1 MSSKKFVYLL
11 MMVAI
16 VCSFITSDT
25 AYGQSKTANLL
36 FKGTVQNADGTLAP
50 GHSVAGDITGASVL
64 PLSPVRSGPDGT
76 YQYSFISLSNDITAG
91 DVVEFT
97 VTDSAGNVVGGA
109 TYTVRAADLP
119 APSIV
124 DLDIILGAGIAIEAN
139 PSAIPADG
147 TSISTILVTLQDG
160 GEPVTG
166 DTVTATISPAG
177 KGSVS
182 AFTEAGNGVY
192 SATYTAPSLALTAS
206 DAAQITV
213 ASTQLGKTADVTITL
228 LIVPTDVTVTVT
240 PSVFSADTPAN
251 GVITVTVDR
260 AGPVADETVTFSLS
274 PAVGMVSAVTNNGDG
289 TYSADYTSGGTVGNV
304 TLTATATQA
313 GASGRATITIDAG
326 PPAAIELSAAPETVS
341 SLGSATV
348 TAMVSDSAGNGVGG
362 LSPTGTAL
370 SGTITSFAEDTANL
384 GMYTVTYTAPLV
396 DAEGTDT
403 ITFMVDGISEE
414 LTLKLT
420 PVPPVDVSIL
430 VIEGTVFKVDG
441 VTPADG
447 VTTTVTVGSNDPQV
461 YTTDMD
467 GGYSVTDLILGGVV
481 ASTGD
486 AVSIVVTD
494 DTGAERGREDF
505 RLTNDQLGEGGTATV
520 MQDVVTDIIVP
531 PRSVNVLV
539 VEGVIISD
547 DGVSPVEDVDFTV
560 TVTVGSNTPQTA
572 ILEEEGAY
580 SVTAVN
586 LIGSIASTGDAVSI
600 VVTDDT
606 GAERGTAELEL
617 TNVELGE
624 DGSGIAKLDVMTDII
639 VPPRSVNVLVVEGVI
654 ISDDGVSPVE
664 DVDFTVTVTVGSNTP
679 QTAILEEEGAYSVT
693 AVNLIGSVA
702 STGDMVSTVVVTD
715 ADGEVRGT
723 AELELTNVELGE
735 DGSGIA
741 KLDVMTD
748 ITLPPKSVNILVVEG
763 VAYKDDETT
772 SVGPGLDVTITV
784 GANTPQTTQPAA
796 DGSFATTTVNLLGP
810 AATSGDPVSIV
821 VADSSGERGREE
833 FTLSRVQLGDAD
845 SATVTQNVITNIGA
859 TSGVLVVT
867 GTVYLKNGDTM
878 SVPAESHLR
887 EGDLTVVVTNTTR
900 NMMESGPVDDD
911 GGYDVT
917 FLNLLG
923 VVAETGDI
931 LTVEVQNE
939 AGETMLESPVTHT
952 LTTPEVKAA
961 NAKIDIHTTVPA
973 EVRALNITGSVVE
986 LDGSA
991 AGAGLEVTL
1000 SLGMNGHTMPP
1011 GQTLT
1016 DAAGGYEYTFV
1027 DLITPVAATGDIL
1040 TVDVLREADQFRGH
1054 KPPVELRSH
1063 ELVDGQLTVDPIT
1076 LIPPTLELG
1085 GLSINPNDAVDGII
1099 SLEAINTNP
1108 ALLEMIPSGIL
1119 HLDLLQGLL
1128 SSLPPG
1134 FESVDGGNIQ
1144 NENFGNAITPR
1155 PAWHVLAENS
1165 QPDPYRW
1172 VNGNQLNLYVLTGP
1186 TAQGVTFTLSGPQ
1199 PEMVQAV
1206 PVPAGGTVPY
1216 TFQLEEERAVLFLP
1230 SWPGLNADMSVFESV
1245 TLMVDDY
1252 APMPMARNMD
1262 GVWEAEA
1269 DLNLDSK
1276 VAYYYQVK
1284 LAQSYQVRGET
1295 VSDWA
1300 MPDPRNLQVED
1311 RGIVETLL
1319 APEFGPDLVAIVTTM
1334 DLKLRSVFTVPAVT
1348 DLQALW
1354 VGRLQFAAGAD
1365 GMYQLD
1371 TAVQYGSRYMEE
1383 ITGKMFMVD
1392 RTAPTADLMVGI
1404 GENAGMY
1411 QRGDGSYV
1419 TAAHTDEGTLNLAT
1433 MSMAAPSESEA
1444 YLYQII
1450 QLDDEGNP
1458 GNQVWNPIVVA
1469 GEMPPLTYMEPHQ
1482 IQMPIGD
1489 VGQYGIRAVGVDS
1502 ILNISSN
1509 TMPTLLDIVPP
1520 DHDTAAV
1527 TLVHADYNDDG
1538 TTDGPFEMEQSAD
1551 GATIFSDRSNVNLT
1565 VEMTKQT
1572 GHPLKSIAIDFWING
1587 AGDWKPIAMLTGDD
1601 LADAESGLEVNWNR
1615 MDDFADL
1622 LDIRGQAMVR
1632 VTVINALDV
1641 PGESTVTVE
1650 LVPPA
1655 LQLGGLSINTGYEA
1669 GLNALQGLRELDVA
1683 ALVTNLLG
1691 MDPSSLISPSPLPL
1705 ALALLGTLDYIQ
1717 SALPAGF
1724 ETADEQIHRENFGNA
1739 ITPKPIWYPIA
1750 SADQRDAGR
1759 WINGNQLHLYTFAGP
1774 TAESLTFSITGAQTA
1789 MAAASKVETGG
1800 SFMYN
1805 FQLEEELIA
1814 IFAGSMPAFAAVT
1827 LMIDGQPPID
1837 MAGNAGV
1844 WSAEAP
1850 LTPGSKVSYYYR
1862 IELAQPYQ
1870 DMFINKPIQV
1880 FPIPDPRNLQ
1890 IEESYA
1896 IQAIVALLNGGIDA
1910 LSTLDPGLRSVFTV
1924 PAVDDDSQ
1932 SLWVGKLDFP
1942 ADDMY
1947 QLDVAVEYSSG
1958 STDKLT
1964 GKMFTV
1970 DRTAPAADTMVHLDT
1985 PGENIGMY
1993 LRDGDGTYVA
2003 TALPNPGKAILNVSA
2018 TPIDDSDLETYLYQ
2032 LARLDAAGNPGTWN
2046 PILTTVD
2053 LQVSDLM
2060 NVLPL
2065 TSRSPHHVQM
2075 LVRSETGNDLAYGT
2089 YGLRVVG
2096 IDNIL
2101 NADSSRGPGVVLDL
2115 VPPDPDIAEVS
2126 SVAADFDGNGVIEG
2140 PEIQSTAGDVVVFSD
2155 SMVKLT
2161 VHMRQ
2166 RTEHPL
2172 TSVVIEFQLPGG
2184 DWQTIG
2190 MFGADQLVGVMQGH
2204 EFPVT
2209 LPVPDFPSLPDRGA
2223 HVMVRTVTTNALTL
2237 EHEEVFSA
2245 AYQRRLPPEV
2255 SAIHTYVT
2263 DRHPDS
2269 DAAQGTIT
2277 VSAFT
2282 QAMTLPDAAAVQLEI
2297 RRSADADWMPLGIV
2311 QLAGTTVISINEEVD
2326 IIADRINS
2334 IISGAPDASI
2344 DPIYRKW
2351 SYSFDSAVVLEDT
2364 IMDDSPAASDASL
2377 DDNPYVLQAIAVDA
2391 AGTGYPS
2398 ADGVTDS
2405 FSLDNYSPTAIT
2417 QVANEVEMVAA
2428 REDDSYYV
2436 SGLIAEGVPDP
2447 MLTLTSRTG
2456 AHPNAFM
2463 GGIALAVNDASGT
2476 AVEIAETAFTGSG
2489 DHTYTA
2495 AFNLGSIPNGM
2506 YTFMAVGHTA
2516 SGAPEERIVA
2526 MAITVEV
2533 GNFTPPDNF
2542 ADPTVDILSV
2552 TNTRGEANSPSDTDA
2567 MYPIG
2572 LPAVGDEAC
2581 ATLIVPNVSAGDV
2594 DVLIGDD
2601 LMSAAM
2607 MGALTVMDPDANSSI
2622 SICLDTSGLDEGM
2635 YSFVGV
2641 VSKANGSV
2649 QFGLPSIRVDRTAPV
2664 IEIVSPLEG
2673 HQVSTLP
2680 TVQVAYT
2687 DATGFDPEK
2696 TNPMPVEITLT
2707 RLASD
2712 KTVDTNTS
2720 MIRMIAAAGEV
2731 LTQTGN
2737 IVYTHDDQL
2746 AGGAYR
2752 IDATVTDA
2760 LGNTSTAEP
2769 VEFTSEGVQ
2778 PSVAIITPSAGQ
2790 VVDPDQAFIISA
2802 AFTGIGEITVD
2813 QLLING
2819 GTYKPQ
2825 SVKGNLLTH
2834 TIQPPFGVLFKR
2846 GSGNRISIKI
2856 VDEEGNT
2863 AEATTNFAVAKDT
2876 IPPVV
2881 ATYSPLGIIRTD
2893 RPIAAATV
2901 TDASGIN
2908 TRSLTIIIAGVPG
2921 NQGTGRRS
2929 SPTSTTVTFTPS
2941 IAVTPGPYTARVTV
2955 EDVHGNRTE
2964 AEWQFTVELDV
2975 TPPAITTNSPQGVI
2989 RTDKPIISVSASD
3002 DMSGVDTIEI
3012 GVKGEGNQTVEG
3024 VTSVRSDKT
3033 SATFT
3038 PAASLTS
3045 GTYTVDVKLAD
3056 VAGNKASGQWQFTVE
3071 LDTIPPAITITRP
3084 MQEHTENRRPI
3095 ISASYTDNLSGVDAE
3110 SITLSLDGAAIE
3122 PDAVSET
3129 QVMFTPTFDLTFG
3142 QHTVKLEVS
3151 DMAPSANTAVQEWS
3165 FFVERMGIAN
3175 ARNYPNPFDGDTTIA
3190 LRISRQ
3196 ASITVQIYDFTGRL
3210 VAEPISNSVR
3220 EAGPVEIPWD
3230 GQTSAGDNL
3239 ARGVYFCHIL
3249 MESELEPQS
3258 AILKMA
3264 IISD

>member
-1 MSSKKFVYLL
+1 MSSKKLVCFLVISFVCGLIA
-11 MMVAI
+11 VGGAHASI
-16 VCSFITSDT
+16 VGIKGVVSDAEGTPLVGVRVTAPDFGSIPVTAVTGPNGAYSIPYISF
-25 AYGQSKTANLL
+25 ANVVI
-36 FKGTVQNADGTLAP
+36 K
-50 GHSVAGDITGASVL
+50 AGDEITVVATDAEGNVVEKIRTVTAA
-64 PLSPVRSGPDGT
+64 
-76 YQYSFISLSNDITAG
+76 DITAG
-91 DVVEFT
+91 Q
-97 VTDSAGNVVGGA
+97 A
-109 TYTVRAADLP
+109 TFNITFV
-119 APSIV
+119 
-124 DLDIILGAGIAIEAN
+124 
-139 PSAIPADG
+139 
-147 TSISTILVTLQDG
+147 STT
-160 GEPVTG
+160 
-166 DTVTATISPAG
+166 
-177 KGSVS
+177 
-182 AFTEAGNGVY
+182 
-192 SATYTAPSLALTAS
+192 
-206 DAAQITV
+206 
-213 ASTQLGKTADVTITL
+213 
-228 LIVPTDVTVTVT
+228 VTVTVA
-240 PSVFSADTPAN
+240 PKVFNADTP
-251 GVITVTVDR
+251 GTGTVTVTVARDE
-260 AGPVADETVTFSLS
+260 PVTDETVTLRLS
-274 PAVGMVSAVTNNGDG
+274 PQVGSVGAATNNGDG
-289 TYSADYTSGGTVGNV
+289 TYTASYTSGGTAGRITV
-304 TLTATATQA
+304 TARATQA
-313 GASGRATITIDAG
+313 NASGTATITINAG

-341 SLGSATV
+341 SFGSAII
-348 TAMVSDSAGNGVGG
+348 TAMVSDSNDNGVGG
-362 LSPTGTAL
+362 ASLTGTT
-370 SGTITSFAEDTANL
+370 SGDGTITNFVENPRTFGAYTA
-384 GMYTVTYTAPLV
+384 TYTAPMV
-396 DAEGTDT
+396 DAEGTDM
-403 ITFMVDGISEE
+403 ITVTADGVSAQ
-414 LTLKLT
+414 LSLDLT
-420 PVPPVDVSIL
+420 PVPPREVTIL
-430 VIEGTVFKVDG
+430 IVEGTVFKEDG
-441 VTPADG
+441 EIPADN
-447 VTTTVTVGSNDPQV
+447 VKVTVTVGANPPQMG
-461 YTTDMD
+461 TTDKD
-467 GGYSVTDLILGGVV
+467 GNYSVTLFSPLTTV
-481 ASTGD
+481 ARTGD
-486 AVSIVVTD
+486 PVSIVVTD
-494 DTGAERGREDF
+494 DTDAKRGEGSLILD
-505 RLTNDQLGEGGTATV
+505 NDYLGEDGTGTV
-520 MQDVVTDIIVP
+520 DDGNVTTDIVIP
-531 PRSVNVLV
+531 PRFVSVLA
-539 VEGVIISD
+539 VEGVIYSD
-547 DGVSPVEDVDFTV
+547 DGVSPLEDVDV
-560 TVTVGSNTPQTA
+560 TVTVAVGSTPPQTTTIDA
-572 ILEEEGAY
+572 DGNY

-586 LIGSIASTGDAVSI
+586 LL
-600 VVTDDT
+600 
-606 GAERGTAELEL
+606 GT
-617 TNVELGE
+617 
-624 DGSGIAKLDVMTDII
+624 
-639 VPPRSVNVLVVEGVI
+639 
-654 ISDDGVSPVE
+654 
-664 DVDFTVTVTVGSNTP
+664 
-679 QTAILEEEGAYSVT
+679 
-693 AVNLIGSVA
+693 VA

-715 ADGEVRGT
+715 ADGAERGRNSL
-723 AELELTNVELGE
+723 ALSNKQLGE
-735 DGSGIA
+735 SGSA
-741 KLDVMTD
+741 TVTLDVMTN

-763 VAYKDDETT
+763 VVYRDDEKTP
-772 SVGPGLDVTITV
+772 VGPGLDVAITV
-784 GANTPQTTQPAA
+784 GAQSTQMTKTAS
-796 DGSFATTTVNLLGP
+796 DGSFTDEFIDFL
-810 AATSGDPVSIV
+810 AAVASTGDAVSIV
-821 VADSSGERGREE
+821 VSDGSGERGRAG
-833 FTLSRVQLGDAD
+833 FTLSNVQLGDAD
-845 SATVTQNVITNIGA
+845 AATVTQNVNTNIGA
-859 TSGVLVVT
+859 TSGILAVT
-867 GTVYLKNGDTM
+867 GTVYFKNGETQ
-878 SVPAESHLR
+878 SVPAASHLR

-900 NMMESGPVDDD
+900 NLKASGPVDDD
-911 GGYDVT
+911 GGYDVN

-923 VVAETGDI
+923 IVAETGNM
-931 LTVEVQNE
+931 LSLEVQNG
-939 AGETMLESPVTHT
+939 AGETVGTMTHT
-952 LTTPEVKAA
+952 LTTSEVTASNA
-961 NAKIDIHTTVPA
+961 NVDIHTTVPA
-973 EVRALNITGSVVE
+973 EIRALNVIGSVIQ
-986 LDGSA
+986 LNGSL
-991 AGAGLEVTL
+991 AGAGLEVSITI
-1000 SLGMNGHTMPP
+1000 GMNGLTMEA
-1011 GQTLT
+1011 QTVT
-1016 DAAGGYEYTFV
+1016 DIAGGYEHTFV
-1027 DLITPVAATGDIL
+1027 KLLTPVAATGDIL
-1040 TVDVLREADQFRGH
+1040 IVDVLRASDQFRGFAI
-1054 KPPVELRSH
+1054 VELRSY
-1063 ELVDGQLTVDPIT
+1063 ELVDGMLTVDPIT
-1076 LIPPTLELG
+1076 LIPPRLELG
-1085 GLSINPNDAVDGII
+1085 GLSINPNDAVNGII
-1099 SLEAINTNP
+1099 SLEAIHTNP

-1134 FESVDGGNIQ
+1134 FESVDDENIQ

-1165 QPDPYRW
+1165 QPAPDRW
-1172 VNGNQLNLYVLTGP
+1172 LNGDQLNLYVLTGP
-1186 TAQGVTFTLSGPQ
+1186 TALSVTFTLSGPQ
-1199 PEMVQAV
+1199 SGMVEAV
-1206 PVPAGGTVPY
+1206 SVPAGGTVPY

-1245 TLMVDDY
+1245 TLIIDGY

-1269 DLNLDSK
+1269 DLNLNSK
-1276 VAYYYQVK
+1276 VAYYYQAK
-1284 LAQSYQVRGET
+1284 LAQSYQVGDET

-1319 APEFGPDLVAIVTTM
+1319 APEFGPDLRAIVTTM
-1334 DLKLRSVFTVPAVT
+1334 DLKLRSVFTVPEVT

-1354 VGRLQFAAGAD
+1354 VGRLDFAAGAD

-1371 TAVQYGSRYMEE
+1371 TAVQYASGYMEE
-1383 ITGKMFMVD
+1383 IAGKMFMVD
-1392 RTAPTADLMVGI
+1392 RTAPTADLMAAI
-1404 GENAGMY
+1404 GESAGLY
-1411 QRGDGSYV
+1411 EGPDGYV
-1419 TAAHTDEGTLNLAT
+1419 TAAHTDAGTLNLTA
-1433 MSMAAPSESEA
+1433 MPMAAPSESAA

-1450 QLDDEGNP
+1450 ELDDEGNP
-1458 GNQVWNPIVVA
+1458 GNQVWNPITVA
-1469 GEMPPLTYMEPHQ
+1469 GEMLSLTYMEPHQ
-1482 IQMPIGD
+1482 IQIPIGD
-1489 VGQYGIRAVGVDS
+1489 VGNYGIRAVGVDS
-1502 ILNISSN
+1502 ILNIGSN
-1509 TMPTLLDIVPP
+1509 TMPRRLNIVPP
-1520 DHDTAAV
+1520 DPDVAEI
-1527 TLVHADYNDDG
+1527 TLVHADYNGDG

-1551 GATIFSDRSNVNLT
+1551 GATIFSDRSNVKLT
-1565 VEMTKQT
+1565 VGMVEQT
-1572 GHPLKSIAIDFWING
+1572 DHPLKSIAIDFQING
-1587 AGDWKPIAMLTGDD
+1587 AGDRKPIAMLTGDD
-1601 LADAESGLEVNWNR
+1601 LAGAKAGFDVNWNR
-1615 MDDFADL
+1615 IDDFANL
-1622 LDIRGQAMVR
+1622 LDIRGQATVR

-1641 PGESTVTVE
+1641 LGESTVTFE

-1655 LQLGGLSINTGYEA
+1655 LTLGGLSINTGYEA
-1669 GLNALQGLRELDVA
+1669 GMEQLQALQGLDVT
-1683 ALVTNLLG
+1683 ALAVDLLG
-1691 MDPSSLISPSPLPL
+1691 MDPSSLFGPSPLPL
-1705 ALALLGTLDYIQ
+1705 SLALLGVLNHVQ
-1717 SALPAGF
+1717 SALPEGF
-1724 ETADEQIHRENFGNA
+1724 ETTDEQIHRESFGNA
-1739 ITPKPIWYPIA
+1739 LTPKPIWYSIA

-1759 WINGNQLHLYTFAGP
+1759 WINGNQLHLYTSAGP

-1789 MAAASKVETGG
+1789 MAAAEKVEAGG

-1805 FQLEEELIA
+1805 FQLEEELVA
-1814 IFAGSMPAFAAVT
+1814 IFVGSMPAFAAVT
-1827 LMIDGQPPID
+1827 LMIDGQAPID
-1837 MAGNAGV
+1837 MVGNAGV
-1844 WSAEAP
+1844 WSAEAA

-1862 IELAQPYQ
+1862 VELAQPYQ
-1870 DMFINKPIQV
+1870 DMFINKPIRV

-1890 IEESYA
+1890 IEIGYA
-1896 IQAIVALLNGGIDA
+1896 ALKAYVTLLDEGIDA
-1910 LSTLDPGLRSVFTV
+1910 LDTLDPGMRSVFTV

-1942 ADDMY
+1942 ADGMY

-1958 STDKLT
+1958 STDELT

-1970 DRTAPAADTMVHLDT
+1970 DRTAPTADTMVHLDT

-2003 TALPNPGKAILNVSA
+2003 TALPNPGGASLNVSA
-2018 TPIDDSDLETYLYQ
+2018 TPIDDSDLEAYLYQ

-2046 PILTTVD
+2046 PMLTVD
-2053 LQVSDLM
+2053 LQVPDIMKLLS
-2060 NVLPL
+2060 NPASAVPL
-2065 TSRSPHHVQM
+2065 TSRPPHHVQM
-2075 LVRSETGNDLAYGT
+2075 LVRSGTGNDLDYGT

-2101 NADSSRGPGVVLDL
+2101 NADSSRGHDVVLDL

-2126 SVAADFDGNGVIEG
+2126 SVAADFDGNGVIDEG
-2140 PEIQSTAGDVVVFSD
+2140 LETQSTAGDVVVFSD
-2155 SMVKLT
+2155 SLVTLT
-2161 VHMRQ
+2161 VDVVE
-2166 RTEHPL
+2166 RTDHPL
-2172 TSVVIEFQLPGG
+2172 ASIAIEVEMPGVG
-2184 DWQTIG
+2184 SQPVA
-2190 MFGADQLVGVMQGH
+2190 MFSGDQLAATMLGDQFM
-2204 EFPVT
+2204 VT
-2209 LPVPDFPSLPDRGA
+2209 LPVPDVPVLPDRGA
-2223 HVMVRTVTTNALTL
+2223 HVILRTVTTNALNVVSTQ
-2237 EHEEVFSA
+2237 EVSV
-2245 AYQRRLPPEV
+2245 AYQRRTPPEV
-2255 SAIHTYVT
+2255 SAIYTYVT

-2269 DAAQGTIT
+2269 GAAQGTIT

-2282 QAMTLPDAAAVQLEI
+2282 QAMTAPNAAAVQLGI
-2297 RRSADADWMPLGIV
+2297 RRSADAEWTPLGIV
-2311 QLAGTTVISINEEVD
+2311 QIADTTVTSHVQ
-2326 IIADRINS
+2326 IAVIEDLVS
-2334 IISGAPDASI
+2334 AVISGAPTAPLSVL
-2344 DPIYRKW
+2344 YREW
-2351 SYSFDSAVVLEDT
+2351 PLTVDSATLEDT

-2377 DDNPYVLQAIAVDA
+2377 DDNPYVLRAIAVDE

-2428 REDDSYYV
+2428 REDGSYYV

-2456 AHPNAFM
+2456 AHPDTFT
-2463 GGIALAVNDASGT
+2463 GGLKLAINDAAGE
-2476 AVEIAETAFTGSG
+2476 AVAIDETVFNAAGN
-2489 DHTYTA
+2489 HNYTA
-2495 AFNLGSIPNGM
+2495 AFNLGSIPNGV
-2506 YTFMAVGHTA
+2506 YTVMAVGHTA
-2516 SGAPEERIVA
+2516 DGAPEERIVA

-2552 TNTRGEANSPSDTDA
+2552 INTRGQANSPSDTDA

-2572 LPAVGDEAC
+2572 FPAVGDEAC

-2607 MGALTVMDPDANSSI
+2607 MGALTVMDPDANNNI
-2622 SICLDTSGLDEGM
+2622 GICIDTSGLDEGM
-2635 YSFVGV
+2635 YSLVGT
-2641 VSKANGSV
+2641 VSKPNGSV

-2673 HQVSTLP
+2673 HQVSTMP

-2737 IVYTHDDQL
+2737 IVYSHDDQL
-2746 AGGAYR
+2746 ASGAYR

-2901 TDASGIN
+2901 TDASGIK
-2908 TRSLTIIIAGVPG
+2908 TSSLTIIIAGVPG

-2975 TPPAITTNSPQGVI
+2975 TPPSITTSSPHGVI
-2989 RTDKPIISVSASD
+2989 RSDKPIISVSASD

-3056 VAGNKASGQWQFTVE
+3056 MRGNKASGQWQFTVE
-3071 LDTIPPAITITRP
+3071 LDTIPPSITITRP

-3220 EAGPVEIPWD
+3220 EAGPVEIEWD
-3230 GQTSAGDNL
+3230 GQTNAGDNL